1 MNEEVD
7 FIEQILKDAEAAE
20 NNQRKMYYDL
30 LLLEISKFQT
40 EIENNFDN
48 SDHEC
53 QIIKDWAIQINSK
66 IQNKVEFLEMKLESY
81 LREEGVKT
89 MDLAHGILKLYKR
102 PDRVEVT
109 DLESF
114 LKSAT
119 QELLSVVPEQVKP
132 DLRSISAFIKE
143 KHTVPAGVQVI
154 PGTETF
160 SYKLKTNNKEN

>member
-7 FIEQILKDAEAAE
+7 FIEQILRDAEAAE

-30 LLLEISKFQT
+30 LLLEISKLQK
-40 EIENNFDN
+40 EIENTFNQADR
-48 SDHEC
+48 EC

-66 IQNKVEFLEMKLESY
+66 IQKKVEFLEMKLESY
-81 LREEGVKT
+81 IRAEGLKT
-89 MDLAHGILKLYKR
+89 LDLAHGILKLYKR
-102 PDRVEVT
+102 PDRVEVV

-119 QELLSVVPEQVKP
+119 QELLSVIPEQVKP
-132 DLRSISAFIKE
+132 DVRKISAYIKE
-143 KHTVPAGVQVI
+143 KRTVPTGVQLI

-160 SYKLKTNNKEN
+160 SYKLKTKESEL